1 MQKNLRSSPEGE
13 LLIRRGKA
21 IKYYRLARYQANL
34 FSKDPSTKV
43 GALFLAPKSF
53 EILSMGYNG
62 MPRGVDEAR
71 ADRWVRP
78 LKYKYVEHAERNGLF
93 NANRRGVAMDG
104 AIAVVSLFPCAD
116 CARGM
121 IQSGIQALVTMVP
134 NLDDNRWDES
144 FAISKEL
151 LEEAGIC
158 LIILTEE
165 EVAESFP
172 TSVVPSALL
181 TAKGW
186 RVGMVRSLAKLL
198 CISI

>member
-1 MQKNLRSSPEGE
+1 MRQNLRTSPEGE
-13 LLIRRGKA
+13 LLIRRDKA

-53 EILSMGYNG
+53 EILSMGFNG
-62 MPRGVDEAR
+62 MPRGVDESR
-71 ADRWVRP
+71 AERWQRP
-78 LKYKYVEHAERNGLF
+78 IKYKYIEHAERNGLF

-144 FAISKEL
+144 FAVSLEL
-151 LEEAGIC
+151 LEEAGVH

-165 EVAESFP
+165 EVAETFP
-172 TSVVPSALL
+172 VPAAESVLSA
-181 TAKGW
+181 ANGW
-186 RVGMVRSLAKLL
+186 RSRFVSGVAKLL
-198 CISI
+198 GVPV